1 MPIVSA
7 KKSKKKNQDP
17 LSIRLKVSLLTS
29 IQSNNLIKLISKNNK
44 VQIGFMLR
52 NFDG

>member
-17 LSIRLKVSLLTS
+17 FNIRSKVSLLTS

-44 VQIGFMLR
+44 VQISFMLR